1 MTTQANTLDI
11 HEDEFSIRDFFS
23 YLWKNRLWLALVP
36 VLCLSVG
43 MGMFLFN
50 SSTPAALTLYI
61 ELKGIE
67 KGAYANG
74 AKFTPGDLI
83 VADVVDELRAKYDN
97 AFSPEEFSKA
107 VVVEYGTL
115 LVRPLVQRYE
125 TLLANKQLKPSEL
138 EDLSNKLSKELESIA
153 QRGLRIRIAPHELN
167 LTREQAA
174 QLALDIPV
182 VWNQIFAEKYN
193 IFLDKEVM
201 NYDVAEINPDLTRL
215 KDILTVNSA
224 TQAML
229 RSLAKMKSDPRL
241 QALKS
246 KEGSTAGELEASLA
260 NFATVSFQPILSS
273 VMQQSN
279 LPGVEL
285 YKKEVRIRLREVD
298 NKIAG
303 LDQSIGS
310 ILSNRDSRSANSAA
324 AVTGAGSFQLMDNG
338 IEQLLKLGQQSANA
352 VYLQG
357 LLTKRIE
364 LTDSRAALQSEVERL
379 DVVTKS
385 DVTPAFT
392 QDAQTKFMGVASAY
406 KSLVQLVIARLKSS
420 NERMYSVVGAPTS
433 EASGLAKLAVVW
445 MAGAFLLGAAL
456 VLGVLAIRFGFA
468 QRPSQPRDGAESSP
482 QMGEISLTPRVIQA
496 RG

>member
-260 NFATVSFQPILSS
+260 NFATV
-273 VMQQSN
+273 
-279 LPGVEL
+279 
-285 YKKEVRIRLREVD
+285 
-298 NKIAG
+298 
-303 LDQSIGS
+303 
-310 ILSNRDSRSANSAA
+310 
-324 AVTGAGSFQLMDNG
+324 
-338 IEQLLKLGQQSANA
+338 
-352 VYLQG
+352 
-357 LLTKRIE
+357 
-364 LTDSRAALQSEVERL
+364 
-379 DVVTKS
+379 
-385 DVTPAFT
+385 
-392 QDAQTKFMGVASAY
+392 
-406 KSLVQLVIARLKSS
+406 
-420 NERMYSVVGAPTS
+420 
-433 EASGLAKLAVVW
+433 
-445 MAGAFLLGAAL
+445 
-456 VLGVLAIRFGFA
+456 
-468 QRPSQPRDGAESSP
+468 
-482 QMGEISLTPRVIQA
+482 
-496 RG
+496 